1 MNTYIALATC
11 ILPEGMLDWFNLKYG
26 GTSKNLCL
34 GIDVS
39 EPKKEELDI
48 YYSM

>member
-1 MNTYIALATC
+1 
-11 ILPEGMLDWFNLKYG
+11 MLHMSIKTISLHGSFG